1 MVFAIQLHSHGD
13 TNQCTKSYGWGGGEG
28 GGAYIEHT
36 GQLQTNHQTV
46 TGVLDETVEVANLR
60 CFRAIPSAILALTV
74 VF

>member
-1 MVFAIQLHSHGD
+1 MVFVIQLHALIMVTL
-13 TNQCTKSYGWGGGEG
+13 TNVLAKSYGWE
-28 GGAYIEHT
+28 GAYIEHT

-46 TGVLDETVEVANLR
+46 TGVLDGKVEVANLR